1 MSQGH
6 VQATLDHL
14 FRRESGR
21 IVAYLT
27 RFFGPDHLDLAE
39 NAVQDALIKAIQTWP
54 IQGIP
59 DNPAAWILQVSRNAA
74 IDAIRSGKFVL
85 HDSDLADS
93 IGSTMIADYQTD
105 LAFESEIRDDQLKLM
120 FICCHPI
127 LPREAR
133 VALTLKTVCGFSVT
147 EISKAFLSKEE
158 TIAQRLVRAKQK
170 IAENN
175 VKFEVPDP
183 TDLESRLHSV
193 LEVIYLLFNEGYSAT
208 EGNSLI
214 RRDLCEEAI
223 YRTQVLA
230 DHPIGQSP
238 QIYALLALMH
248 FQVSR
253 FNSRLDPDGELLL
266 LEEQDRS
273 LWDQG
278 HIGLGLKY
286 LELSAEGE
294 ELSDYHL
301 QAGIASCHATAKSFE
316 ETEWERILS
325 YYDLLLMKDH
335 SPIVALN
342 RAVALAMIQG
352 PQAGL
357 DEIELIKDFP
367 PLRSYYLLPATM
379 AELNRRLGAMAD
391 AKILYEK
398 ALALVGTEPEKRL
411 IEKRIRAC
419 EPSELNLVK

>member
-1 MSQGH
+1 VSQ

-39 NAVQDALIKAIQTWP
+39 SAVQDALIKAIQTWP

-59 DNPAAWILQVSRNAA
+59 DNPAAWILQVAKNAA
-74 IDAIRSGKFVL
+74 IDSIRGGKFL
-85 HDSDLADS
+85 AHDSVESLEATMADE
-93 IGSTMIADYQTD
+93 GIAEE
-105 LAFESEIRDDQLKLM
+105 FVNEIRDDQLKLM

-133 VALTLKTVCGFSVT
+133 IALTLKTVCGFSVP
-147 EISKAFLSKEE
+147 EIAKAFLAKEE

-170 IAENN
+170 IAESQ
-175 VKFEVPDP
+175 VKFEVPNPDE
-183 TDLESRLHSV
+183 LESRLQSV
-193 LEVIYLLFNEGYSAT
+193 LEVLYLVFNEGYSAT
-208 EGNSLI
+208 EGTSLI

-223 YRTQVLA
+223 FRTQVLA
-230 DHPIGQSP
+230 EHPICRRP

-253 FNSRLDPDGELLL
+253 FNSRLDSEGELLL

-273 LWDQG
+273 LWDQE
-278 HIGLGLKY
+278 HIGLGLKL

-294 ELSDYHL
+294 ELTDYHL

-316 ETEWERILS
+316 DTQWERILS
-325 YYDLLLMKDH
+325 YYDLLLIKDH

-342 RAVALAMIQG
+342 RAVAIAMIHG
-352 PQAGL
+352 PAAGL
-357 DEIELIKDFP
+357 DEIELIKDLP
-367 PLRSYYLLPATM
+367 PLKSYYLLPATM
-379 AELNRRLGAMAD
+379 AELNRRLGKMAE
-391 AKILYEK
+391 AKALYQK

-419 EPSELNLVK
+419 EAEA